1 MRNIRTLGLLV
12 VIALSI
18 AFPLVV
24 EDSTVTSIA
33 VYTLSFTAAAVA
45 WNIFS
50 GYTGYISLGHAAF
63 YGIGGYT
70 LAIICR
76 DWNIQGGITLFLLL
90 PLAGLVAGAFAL
102 PLGWIALRTQ
112 RHTFIVITISI
123 FFIFQL
129 LAYNLTSIT
138 GGSSGMYLPLPQ
150 WSSDLFNLPFYY
162 VALVLLLLVT
172 LVSWWVR
179 HSKFGLGLLAI
190 RDDEDRALGLG
201 VKTGAFKLGA
211 YVISAFF
218 IGMVGAMVTYYA
230 GLINPSF
237 AFDPTFDV
245 TVAVTTFL
253 GGAGTLLGPIVGGLL
268 LQPLQ
273 TYLTTQYGS
282 VTSGLTLVLFGGI
295 LLAIILVLP
304 EGIVPTLS
312 RRWPAWITSRKKR
325 KTLEVLSLIS
335 NDVPIAVSSD
345 AGAPVPRNI
354 TAERAVI
361 VRQPHQLALSIPR
374 RPTTAELPA
383 LRETTPKIK
392 AQRLVPAAQ
401 NAPAPTPPEEVTA
414 ALSGWFCPRC
424 TVPLWF
430 KDDTHFCTQCG
441 LTLSLPKRER
451 PSSLR

>member
-1 MRNIRTLGLLV
+1 M
-12 VIALSI
+12 
-18 AFPLVV
+18 F
-24 EDSTVTSIA
+24 
-33 VYTLSFTAAAVA
+33 
-45 WNIFS
+45 
-50 GYTGYISLGHAAF
+50 ISL
-63 YGIGGYT
+63 
-70 LAIICR
+70 L
-76 DWNIQGGITLFLLL
+76 
-90 PLAGLVAGAFAL
+90 
-102 PLGWIALRTQ
+102 
-112 RHTFIVITISI
+112 
-123 FFIFQL
+123 
-129 LAYNLTSIT
+129 
-138 GGSSGMYLPLPQ
+138 LPQ

-162 VALVLLLLVT
+162 VDLVLLLLVT

-295 LLAIILVLP
+295 LLAIILLLT

-312 RRWPAWITSRKKR
+312 KSSPACITSRKKR

-383 LRETTPKIK
+383 LRDTTPKIK
-392 AQRLVPAAQ
+392 PQRLVPAAQ

-414 ALSGWFCPRC
+414 PLSGWFVTRC
-424 TVPLWF
+424 HDPL
-430 KDDTHFCTQCG
+430 
-441 LTLSLPKRER
+441 
-451 PSSLR
+451 